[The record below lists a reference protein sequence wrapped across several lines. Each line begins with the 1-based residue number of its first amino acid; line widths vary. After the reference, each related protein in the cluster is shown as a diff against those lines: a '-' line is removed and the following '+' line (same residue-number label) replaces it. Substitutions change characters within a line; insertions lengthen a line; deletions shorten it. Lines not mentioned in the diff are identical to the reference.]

1 MNQQR
6 WLGPTMVIWQVMVL
20 THDKVLL
27 AEVPYLRWN
36 LKENTKPSQELE
48 NWNLVQGGTQ
58 PQIGLEQSVGR
69 KIYAIPSGAFWG
81 TANDALWGV
90 NGHLP

>member
-1 MNQQR
+1 
-6 WLGPTMVIWQVMVL
+6 MVIWQVMVL

-36 LKENTKPSQELE
+36 LKENNTKPSQELE

-58 PQIGLEQSVGR
+58 PQIGLGQSVGR
-69 KIYAIPSGAFWG
+69 NIY
-81 TANDALWGV
+81 TV
-90 NGHLP
+90 NCLKLLDSMSFFGDTFRGILRDCP